1 MTESGLVLLWAG
13 GDERWYQRAGR
24 MIAKG
29 YEFLFEGVLKLTVV
43 MVVQMHKYAK
53 TIQLY
58 TLNE

>member
-24 MIAKG
+24 MIARW

-43 MVVQMHKYAK
+43 MVANSVN
-53 TIQLY
+53 
-58 TLNE
+58 TLKAIEL